1 MRQADRPLVVV
12 RDDAVL
18 DEIQRI
24 AAAVGCESEWV
35 SDLGAAR
42 EPWATAPLVLL
53 DDSALAEDPDPALP
67 RREGVLL
74 VCKGAPAPQSWQRAF
89 ALGVQDVVAL
99 PEGEDTL
106 VAALADVAEGPSQGR
121 GQVLAVVGG
130 CGGAGASVLAASV
143 GLRVARTGGSA
154 LLVDCDPLGGG
165 IDLLLG
171 SERAEGL
178 RWPQLRVRSGRVS
191 MPELEAALPARKH
204 GEGRLSVL
212 SCDREGPGP
221 TADAVAA
228 VVEAGRRAGRV
239 VVCDVPRQPDTAA
252 EEALRRA
259 DLAVLVVPAEV
270 RACVAATRVLAR
282 LAELTG
288 DVRVLARGPA
298 PDGLTAHDVADAVG
312 VPLLGRIR
320 TERGLARAVERG
332 VFNPR
337 PGGALGT
344 AALTVLETLASC

>member
-1 MRQADRPLVVV
+1 MQQADRPLVVA
-12 RDDAVL
+12 RDDAVA

-24 AAAVGCESEWV
+24 AAAVECESEWV
-35 SDLGAAR
+35 SDLDAAR
-42 EPWATAPLVLL
+42 ESWADAPLVLI
-53 DDSALAEDPDPALP
+53 DDSVLVDDPGQALP
-67 RREGVLL
+67 RRERVLL
-74 VCKGAPAPQSWQRAF
+74 VCKGAPGPASWQRAF
-89 ALGVQDVVAL
+89 VLGVEKVVAL
-99 PEGEDTL
+99 PEDEDTL
-106 VAALADVAEGPSQGR
+106 VAAFADVAEGPSQGK

-165 IDLLLG
+165 VDLLLG
-171 SERAEGL
+171 SERAEGV

-191 MPELEAALPARKH
+191 MSALEAALPARKH

-239 VVCDVPRQPDTAA
+239 VVCDVPRQAESA
-252 EEALRRA
+252 SEEALRRA
-259 DLAVLVVPAEV
+259 DLVALVVPAEV

-282 LAELTG
+282 LGELTG
-288 DVRVLARGPA
+288 EVRVLARGPA

-320 TERGLARAVERG
+320 TERRLARAVERG

-344 AALTVLETLASC
+344 AARAVLETLASC